1 LVWIPEDSST
11 TFMASK
17 EFRFSGA
24 GQGGKPVRGSVFASS
39 KRAAKKKVET
49 LSGRHGFS
57 LQSIEERVT
66 YLYKVQR
73 PGGKVIQGEQK
84 AFSEAELRK
93 ALAKMDLQVLKIQK
107 KLFDLQGKPPANDL
121 IMFVRL
127 SANLLKEKLP
137 YDEVLNLLVNDVSS
151 RSLKQVIRDL
161 SADLKGGMEAK
172 QAFFK
177 QRHLLG
183 KFVAYMLGIASQ
195 SGNMAE
201 IYEATARFIERKDE
215 FKKNVRSAM
224 VTPALTLIVL
234 LASFVWYVWYIF
246 PQTAGLFEGF
256 DIELPPMTQST
267 LNFSAWMDVNYWW
280 VFLLFGLALGGTI
293 AFLRS
298 DKGRFLAHKYMIRIP
313 VVGTLLLKLNI
324 EIFCRVFSVLYTG
337 SGDNMGIIK
346 IAAEASGNRYLEH
359 QVKTI
364 TIPMMVTRGA
374 DLVSS
379 MEAAGVFTPVTL
391 ARFRSGAET
400 GNVRGSAQQMADYYE
415 KETSLKLKTAVEGIQ
430 TVVALLITGA
440 IVLLTVLSS
449 ELALV
454 QPSTAD
460 FM

>member
-1 LVWIPEDSST
+1 MAAKEFKFIGLAPGGKAVQGTVYAPSKRS
-11 TFMASK
+11 ASK
-17 EFRFSGA
+17 R
-24 GQGGKPVRGSVFASS
+24 V
-39 KRAAKKKVET
+39 AALAE
-49 LSGRHGFS
+49 RHGFRP
-57 LQSIEERVT
+57 QSIEARVT
-66 YLYKVQR
+66 YLYKVR
-73 PGGKVIQGEQK
+73 HANGKVIDGEQK
-84 AFSEAELRK
+84 AFSEEELRG
-93 ALAKMDLQVLKIQK
+93 ALTKMGLQVLKVQK
-107 KLFDLQGKPPANDL
+107 KLFDFQGKPPSNDL

-161 SADLKGGMEAK
+161 NADLKGGMEAK
-172 QAFFK
+172 QAFMK
-177 QRHLLG
+177 QQHLLG

-215 FKKNVRSAM
+215 FRKNVRSAM
-224 VTPALTLIVL
+224 VTPALTLVVL
-234 LASFVWYVWYIF
+234 IASFIWYIWYIF
-246 PQTAGLFEGF
+246 PETAGLFEGF
-256 DIELPPMTQST
+256 DIELPPMTQAT
-267 LNFSAWMDVNYWW
+267 LDFSAWMDANYGW
-280 VFLLFGLALGGTI
+280 VFLLTGLALGGTI
-293 AFLRS
+293 AFFRS
-298 DKGRFLAHKYMIRIP
+298 AKGQFLTHKYMIRIP
-313 VVGTLLLKLNI
+313 VIGQLLLKLNI

-337 SGDNMGIIK
+337 AGDNIGVIR

-359 QVKTI
+359 RVKTI
-364 TIPMMVTRGA
+364 TIPMMVTQGA
-374 DLVSS
+374 DLVRS
-379 MEAAGVFTPVTL
+379 MDAAGVFTPVAL

-400 GNVRGSAQQMADYYE
+400 GNVRGSARQMADYYE

>member
-1 LVWIPEDSST
+1 
-11 TFMASK
+11 MASK

-24 GQGGKPVRGSVFASS
+24 GQGGKPIRGTVFASS

-93 ALAKMDLQVLKIQK
+93 ALAKMDLQVLKVQK
-107 KLFDLQGKPPANDL
+107 KLFDFQGKPPSNDL

-215 FKKNVRSAM
+215 FKKSVRSAM
-224 VTPALTLIVL
+224 ITPALTLIVL
-234 LASFVWYVWYIF
+234 AASFVWYIWYNRYWRYIWYFWNIF

-280 VFLLFGLALGGTI
+280 VFLLSGLALGGTI

-346 IAAEASGNRYLEH
+346 IAAEASGNRYLE
-359 QVKTI
+359 
-364 TIPMMVTRGA
+364 
-374 DLVSS
+374 
-379 MEAAGVFTPVTL
+379 
-391 ARFRSGAET
+391 
-400 GNVRGSAQQMADYYE
+400 
-415 KETSLKLKTAVEGIQ
+415 
-430 TVVALLITGA
+430 
-440 IVLLTVLSS
+440 
-449 ELALV
+449 
-454 QPSTAD
+454 
-460 FM
+460 